1 MTFTLSPRRL
11 RNVVVAVALAAGL
24 TIPIAVAQPAIANAP
39 DVPVAPSGV
48 YPSIDSCT
56 LSLTPASIGST
67 DSFTVTATFTPAT
80 AQFAIGAD
88 GLGAAWAEVHM
99 SATSPYILNGPGAT
113 IESQIGL
120 APGTHSMDLY
130 AVDPQGDPL
139 SEPLCSATY
148 QYRTPVAGPI
158 GETPIDLPHATVGIP
173 YGDGVD
179 VGTPNPSTGVVTGV
193 VGASDPSN
201 WWVYTPTSPGDT
213 REVLSCD
220 VKFESS
226 TPVFGPIYEE
236 QGGNGGRGGL
246 FVANL
251 PSYYPIVGGKG
262 GDGGNAGLLGSAPSG
277 SSTLLFGPADQKMGC
292 GTLVGYFWE
301 PGVYTLTQTI
311 HWNPYPSDVA
321 PGSLP
326 SAVPSTVPTGISQVY
341 ATHRTLTLVVDM
353 APAFTG

>member
-1 MTFTLSPRRL
+1 
-11 RNVVVAVALAAGL
+11 
-24 TIPIAVAQPAIANAP
+24 
-39 DVPVAPSGV
+39 
-48 YPSIDSCT
+48 
-56 LSLTPASIGST
+56 
-67 DSFTVTATFTPAT
+67 
-80 AQFAIGAD
+80 
-88 GLGAAWAEVHM
+88 
-99 SATSPYILNGPGAT
+99 
-113 IESQIGL
+113 
-120 APGTHSMDLY
+120 MDLY
-130 AVDPQGDPL
+130 AVDADGDAVGPA
-139 SEPLCSATY
+139 LCTAIYEYSG
-148 QYRTPVAGPI
+148 PVDAPI
-158 GETPIDLPHATVGIP
+158 GETPIELPHATVGIP

-220 VKFESS
+220 VKLESS
-226 TPVFGPIYEE
+226 THDGGPIEE

-246 FVANL
+246 FVPNL
-251 PSYYPIVGGKG
+251 PNYYPIVGGTG
-262 GDGGNAGLLGSAPSG
+262 GYGGNAGLLGSAPSG
-277 SSTLLFGPADQKMGC
+277 STLLFGPADQKLGC

-311 HWNPYPSDVA
+311 HWNPYPQAIA

-326 SAVPSTVPTGISQVY
+326 SAGPSTVPTGISQVY